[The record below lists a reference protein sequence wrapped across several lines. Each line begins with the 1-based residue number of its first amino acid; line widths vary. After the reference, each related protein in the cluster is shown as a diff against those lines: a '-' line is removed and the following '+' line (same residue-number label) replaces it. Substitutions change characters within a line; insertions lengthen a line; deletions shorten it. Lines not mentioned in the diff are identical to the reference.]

1 MILINL
7 MQNQQNGRL
16 FTFRLLL
23 VNCLVFKQKMVDFAI
38 SIDIFFTVYDRS
50 SIVILIHFTKNLR
63 IEIRNSK
70 TMLGTNETTLINVSS
85 FWLRF
90 QALSKPNSSK
100 P

>member
-38 SIDIFFTVYDRS
+38 SIAIFFTVYDRS
-50 SIVILIHFTKNLR
+50 SIVILIHFTKNLSF
-63 IEIRNSK
+63 EIRNGKLCLKQMKLLLLMLVVFGSDSK
-70 TMLGTNETTLINVSS
+70 H
-85 FWLRF
+85 
-90 QALSKPNSSK
+90 
-100 P
+100 